1 MRSGFLRLLICQKN
15 LLDCLWELCP
25 CCIWVRAFLA
35 SNHLPIDDFED
46 NRSLLS
52 SGLNTYWN
60 GAHRYLE
67 KYLIGAGRKCVV

>member
-1 MRSGFLRLLICQKN
+1 MGAVSLL
-15 LLDCLWELCP
+15 
-25 CCIWVRAFLA
+25 
-35 SNHLPIDDFED
+35 HLGQSLFGLQSFVHQSIDDFED

-67 KYLIGAGRKCVV
+67 KYLIGAGRKCVVWLIGDSLQQLIH